1 MAVTL
6 LEAAKQ
12 MRGEDVRRGVIEVF
26 ASSNPLL
33 MALPFDTITGSAIS
47 FTREDTP
54 GAVEFRSINSAYT
67 EGSGTFSKVTEPL
80 AICGG
85 DLDVDRFIVETH
97 GQEIRAQQEAMK
109 AKRLGALFAKK
120 FIKGD
125 QTSDANEFFGLQ
137 ARLTG
142 SDQMVTQSAGA
153 LSLLK
158 LDEAIHKVDN
168 PTHIIMNKT
177 LARRWMAAVR
187 PSGSSLPVAGDVLSG
202 TGPGAIGYRPLDYA
216 GLPFIVVDDNADVYT
231 DVLPFTEASTS
242 TSVYVIS
249 LQEGMLT
256 GIQSSAPMVDDLG
269 MIDTKPVYR
278 TRMEWYA
285 GLCMWHPRAAARYE
299 LITDVAIAA

>member
-26 ASSNPLL
+26 ASSNPVLL
-33 MALPFDTITGSAIS
+33 ALPFDNIVGSAVS

-54 GAVEFRSINSAYT
+54 GAVEFRSVNSSYT
-67 EGSGTFSKVTEPL
+67 EGSGTFSKITEPL

-120 FIKGD
+120 VVKGD
-125 QTSDANEFFGLQ
+125 QTSDANDFHGLQ

-142 SDQMVTQSAGA
+142 SDQVVTQSAGA
-153 LSLLK
+153 LSLAK
-158 LDEAIHKVDN
+158 LDEAIHKVDD
-168 PTHIIMNKT
+168 PTHIILNKT

-187 PSGSSLPVAGDVLSG
+187 PSGSNLPVAGDVLSG
-202 TGPGAIGYRPLDYA
+202 SGLGGVGVMPNMYA
-216 GLPFIVVDDNADVYT
+216 GLSFLIVDDNADVYT
-231 DVLPFTEASTS
+231 DVLPFTEPSTS
-242 TSVYVIS
+242 TSVYVVS
-249 LQEGMLT
+249 FREGMLT
-256 GIQSSAPMVDDLG
+256 GIQSSPPMVDDLG

-285 GLCMWHPRAAARYE
+285 GLCMWHPRAACRYE
-299 LITDVAIAA
+299 LITNAAIAA